1 MGMAIAL
8 VSIVLAVAVVLL
20 ITEKLP
26 LDMTAL
32 GIIVVLML
40 TGLLAPREAVAGF
53 AHPAPLTIGALFVVS
68 RGLMRTGALDV
79 ITTRLIRVVRGRT
92 GLVLAICLA
101 LTAVFSAFLNNT
113 PVVVLFI
120 SIVMAICCEYGLS
133 PSKFLIPI
141 SFMSILAGTTT
152 LIGTSTNIIVS
163 DLAVQAGQDP
173 LGMFELA
180 SLGLP
185 LALVGGV
192 FLLLFSNRLL
202 RAHKEPICELAHSE
216 RQHYIS
222 ELQVREDSPLVGN
235 TPTEGLCARFPDLEL
250 FQVLRGDQV
259 FEADDP
265 GVSIEPRDVILV
277 KGTARQLV
285 SILDQKV
292 AVLPKGED
300 GTIARPYDLR
310 SLIVEL
316 VVPPGSDLVGR
327 RLDGVVEGLD
337 PRLHLLGLKRRRVHY
352 SQRKLG
358 GVRLAVG
365 DILLVQ
371 SPAELMDR
379 LRSGGDFIV
388 IDDVVASIIDKRK
401 APIALG
407 IFAAMVL
414 AATAG
419 VLDILAAAL
428 AAAFAMLVTGCLR
441 PRDAYRSLDV
451 RVLLLIIGTLALGA
465 ALEGTGAADLY
476 AFALLEMVS
485 DASPW
490 IVLSAL
496 IALTSLLSLFLSNNT
511 TAVLLMP
518 IALSMAHSLDV
529 DPRPFVIGL
538 CFGASACYA
547 TPMGY
552 QTNLLV
558 YGPGGYRFMDYV
570 RVGVPLNLMVWA
582 AASIFVPVIWPF

>member
-1 MGMAIAL
+1 MAIVL
-8 VSIVLAVAVVLL
+8 VSVVLAVAVVLL

-32 GIIVVLML
+32 GIVVVLML
-40 TGLLAPREAVAGF
+40 LGLLAPGEAVAGF

-79 ITTRLIRVVRGRT
+79 ITTRLIRVVRGRSRFVL
-92 GLVLAICLA
+92 GLSLL

-120 SIVMAICCEYGLS
+120 SIVMAICCEFTLS

-163 DLAVQAGQDP
+163 DLAVQAGQAP
-173 LGMFELA
+173 IGMFELA
-180 SLGLP
+180 GLGVP
-185 LALVGGV
+185 IALVGGAYL
-192 FLLLFSNRLL
+192 FLFSDRLL
-202 RAHKEPICELAHSE
+202 RAHKEPICELTHSE
-216 RQHYIS
+216 RQRYIS
-222 ELQVREDSPLVGN
+222 ELQVPRTSTLVGK
-235 TPTEGLCARFPDLEL
+235 TPTDGFCEQFPDLEL
-250 FQVLRGDQV
+250 YQVLRGADV
-259 FEADDP
+259 LEAADAD
-265 GVSIEPRDVILV
+265 VRIEPRDVLLV

-285 SILDQKV
+285 SILDQEI

-316 VVPPGSDLVGR
+316 VVPPGSTLVGR
-327 RLDGVVEGLD
+327 RLDRVVGDLD
-337 PRLHLLGLKRRRVHY
+337 PRLHLLGVKRRRVHY
-352 SQRKLG
+352 SPLKLA

-379 LRSGGDFIV
+379 LRADGEFIV
-388 IDDVVASIIDKRK
+388 IDDVVATIIDRRK

-407 IFAAMVL
+407 IFAAMVV
-414 AATAG
+414 AASTG
-419 VLDILAAAL
+419 TLDILAAAL

-451 RVLLLIIGTLALGA
+451 RVLLLIVGTLALGA
-465 ALEGTGAADLY
+465 ALHKTGAADLY
-476 AFALLEMVS
+476 AFALLELVS
-485 DASPW
+485 GASPW
-490 IVLSAL
+490 VVLSAL
-496 IALTSLLSLFLSNNT
+496 IALTSILSLFLSNNS

-518 IALSMAHSLDV
+518 IALSVAAALQV
-529 DPRPFVIGL
+529 DPRPFVVGL

-558 YGPGGYRFMDYV
+558 HGPGGYSFMDYV
-570 RVGVPLNLMVWA
+570 RVGVPLNLLVWA
-582 AASIFVPVIWPF
+582 ASSICVPLIWPF

>member
-1 MGMAIAL
+1 MAIVL
-8 VSIVLAVAVVLL
+8 VSVVLAVAVVLL

-26 LDMTAL
+26 LDITAL

-40 TGLLAPREAVAGF
+40 LGLLAPREAVAGF
-53 AHPAPLTIGALFVVS
+53 SHPAPLTVGALFVVS

-79 ITTRLIRVVRGRT
+79 ITTRLIRLVRGQSRLAL
-92 GLVLAICLA
+92 GLSLL

-120 SIVMAICCEYGLS
+120 SIVMAICCEFTLS

-173 LGMFELA
+173 IGMFELA

-185 LALVGGV
+185 IALFGGV
-192 FLLLFSNRLL
+192 YLFLFSDRLL
-202 RAHKEPICELAHSE
+202 RAHKEPICELTHSE
-216 RQHYIS
+216 RQLYIS
-222 ELQVREDSPLVGN
+222 ELQVPGASSLVGK
-235 TPTEGLCARFPDLEL
+235 TPTEGFCEQYPDLEL
-250 FQVLRGDQV
+250 YQVLRGAEVLDA
-259 FEADDP
+259 ADP
-265 GVSIEPRDVILV
+265 AVRIEPRDVLLV

-285 SILDQKV
+285 GILDQEI
-292 AVLPKGED
+292 AVLPKGEA

-316 VVPPGSDLVGR
+316 VVPPGSGHVGR
-327 RLDGVVEGLD
+327 RLDRVVADLD
-337 PRLHLLGLKRRRVHY
+337 PRLHLLGVKRRRVHY
-352 SQRKLG
+352 SARKLS

-371 SPAELMDR
+371 SPAELMER
-379 LRSGGDFIV
+379 LRSEGEFIV
-388 IDDVVASIIDKRK
+388 IDDVVASIIDRRK
-401 APIALG
+401 APVALA
-407 IFAAMVL
+407 IFAAMVV
-414 AATAG
+414 AASAG
-419 VLDILAAAL
+419 LLDILSAAL
-428 AAAFAMLVTGCLR
+428 AAAFAMLLVGCLR

-451 RVLLLIIGTLALGA
+451 RVLLLIVGTLALGT
-465 ALEGTGAADLY
+465 ALRKTGAADVY
-476 AFALLEMVS
+476 AFALLELVS
-485 DASPW
+485 GASPW
-490 IVLSAL
+490 VVLSML
-496 IALTSLLSLFLSNNT
+496 IAITSLLSLFLSNNS

-518 IALSMAHSLDV
+518 IALSVAATLEV
-529 DPRPFVIGL
+529 DPRPFVVGL

-558 YGPGGYRFMDYV
+558 YGPGGYSFMDYV
-570 RVGVPLNLMVWA
+570 RLGVPLNLLVWA
-582 AASIFVPVIWPF
+582 ASSICVPLIWPF